1 MKKLFALLFAFISFS
16 AFSQIKISALPNANS
31 FTGTEKIEIVQGGSS
46 KQGNLNQF
54 RSFFF
59 PLYSGTAIKYLSDS
73 AGYFSWRTVSGGGGG
88 GSYVDLSTNQ
98 TVGGVKTFTN
108 GITIASGS
116 TIKLI
121 TPYGNDLIY
130 SSGFGRT
137 FYLSPDESGT
147 LATREWSNT
156 YKFNIPTGTT
166 SQYIRGDGSLA
177 TYSGGGG
184 GTTYNY
190 QIKTANYTAVTL
202 DKFIECTGTITITLP
217 TAVGVATECHK
228 ILNNGSG
235 VITVVCTGG
244 TTVSVNISFSADA
257 YEFVSNGTNWKI
269 Y

>member
-1 MKKLFALLFAFISFS
+1 MKKLLALLFAFISFS

-31 FTGTEKIEIVQGGSS
+31 FNGTEKIELVQGGSS

-88 GSYVDLSTNQ
+88 SYVDLSTNQ
-98 TVGGVKTFTN
+98 TVGGQKTFTN
-108 GITIASGS
+108 GLTIATGS
-116 TIKLI
+116 TINFI
-121 TPYGNDLIY
+121 TPYGNDIIN
-130 SSGFGRT
+130 SSGVGRT
-137 FYLSPDESGT
+137 FSLSPDESGT

-156 YKFNIPTGTT
+156 YKFNTPTGTT
-166 SQYIRGDGSLA
+166 SQYVRGDGSLA
-177 TYSGGGG
+177 TYGG

-190 QIKTANYTAVTL
+190 QTKTANYTAATQ

-244 TTVSVNISFSADA
+244 TTVSVNISFNGDA